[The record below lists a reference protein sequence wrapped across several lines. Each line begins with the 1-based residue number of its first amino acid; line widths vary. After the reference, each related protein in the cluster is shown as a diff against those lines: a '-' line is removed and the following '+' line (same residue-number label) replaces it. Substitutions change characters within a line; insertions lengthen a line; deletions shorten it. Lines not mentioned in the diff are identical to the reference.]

1 MSRDLMILR
10 HANALPLASGETDFE
25 RPLSP
30 HGEQDAERVGQWLR
44 DQGLRFD
51 RALVS
56 PATRAHATAERVLAV
71 LGGPTPSPQRAI
83 YEATPGQLI
92 DLIDTHGAAGA
103 TLLVG
108 HNPGLEE
115 LVAFLTAGRSD
126 AFRGLPTCGAA
137 WLTLGEGPLQP
148 GMAQLR
154 AVWSP

>member
-1 MSRDLMILR
+1 MPRELMILR

-25 RPLSP
+25 RPLSA

-44 DQGLRFD
+44 DQGLAFD

-56 PATRAHATAERVLAV
+56 PAARAQATAERVLAV
-71 LGGPTPSPQRAI
+71 LGGPAPSAQKSI

-92 DLIDTHGAAGA
+92 DLIDEHGAEGA

-115 LVAFLTAGRSD
+115 LVAFLTSGRSD

-137 WLTLGEGPLQP
+137 WLTLGDGPLQP
-148 GMAQLR
+148 GMAQLK
-154 AVWSP
+154 AMWSP